1 MACPSLVEVI
11 LREGL
16 SEIGHHAFEESA
28 LNGLH
33 IPSTVSSIGEPGPLP
48 FPTEVSVAAGN
59 PGYMSVD
66 GVLFTADGGELI
78 LYPAARDGRSHTV
91 PEGTG
96 VVAPFAFTAS
106 RSLESVILPD
116 SLVRISD
123 GAFERC
129 TSLESVVI
137 PDSVETIGESAFWQ
151 CLSLESVVSGGSVTG
166 IGNEMNPVEVTVR
179 SESEYGFL
187 DGSGGE
193 YTTFVYIPL
202 RFL

>member
-1 MACPSLVEVI
+1 M
-11 LREGL
+11 
-16 SEIGHHAFEESA
+16 
-28 LNGLH
+28 
-33 IPSTVSSIGEPGPLP
+33 
-48 FPTEVSVAAGN
+48 
-59 PGYMSVD
+59 
-66 GVLFTADGGELI
+66 I
-78 LYPAARDGRSHTV
+78 LYLAARDGRSYTV

-116 SLVRISD
+116 SLVWMSD

-137 PDSVETIGESAFWQ
+137 PDSVETIGESAFRQ

-166 IGNEMNPVEVTVR
+166 IGDSAFDLCPNLVQLTFETPVAPAIGVDSFGIGDEMNPVEVTVR

-193 YTTFVYIPL
+193 YTTFVYIPS